1 MAEEGAADEQPPA
14 AATGPIDAE
23 ARRIAWIKHG
33 VCDGLNLEGKYFD
46 DLLRHP
52 VDGPQLKAFLKEEP
66 LSAESWLLLYA
77 ATELEGVEEKEEEE
91 EAAPPPPASPEEEAR
106 LAELAEAIKKAAKDG
121 DADEVGA
128 LLADGVPVDVQDDA
142 GYTPL
147 VSGCPGRCRCQP
159 SHLPVNDRADCC
171 ARDPGLSTTRRCTTR
186 TLLSRCVSKRVPR

>member
-1 MAEEGAADEQPPA
+1 MAEEGAAAEQPPA

-23 ARRIAWIKHG
+23 ARRIAWIKQG
-33 VCDGLNLEGKYFD
+33 VCDGLDLEGKYFD
-46 DLLRHP
+46 DLLLHP

-77 ATELEGVEEKEEEE
+77 ATELEGVEEEEEEE
-91 EAAPPPPASPEEEAR
+91 EAPPAPASPEEEAR

-121 DADEVGA
+121 DADKVGA

-147 VSGCPGRCRCQP
+147 VSGLSGPLPLQP
-159 SHLPVNDRADCC
+159 SHL
-171 ARDPGLSTTRRCTTR
+171 ARR
-186 TLLSRCVSKRVPR
+186 